1 MANFIGGPA
10 GGFSHSRVLGTK
22 VTLAGRTAF
31 LPNDDVPFV
40 MQRLTAGQI
49 NAIPRDRFAV
59 SLIEVPTRMAIA
71 GSSRGGR
78 GSKPA
83 RLSYRLKDLG
93 RQGKS
98 GGVTGFVRAPSGII
112 KVEEDGTKQYTA
124 MITLIEQMK
133 QNADSFLDTTLVL
146 SRNQRSTPP
155 EPDSGLFYSPIDDGS
170 MSDCIKKAIAHFF
183 GQKDTCKILGKE
195 YKPAVFCLLMHDY
208 FIRMHILKNT
218 TRTPFCEYLQKRV
231 LKDEM
236 MFTSRTFTGYANDYK
251 DAIQDFTD
259 SGKLKLNFNVH
270 PEPSGKPLQD
280 AFHEIGNY
288 FHTSKYF
295 KHLREMRDNMKGFM
309 I

>member
-1 MANFIGGPA
+1 MKGITIGPA
-10 GGFSHSRVLGTK
+10 GGHGLSRMQGTK
-22 VTLAGRTAF
+22 VMLAGRTAF

-40 MQRLTAGQI
+40 FQRLTAGQI
-49 NAIPRDRFAV
+49 NAIPRDRFSVA
-59 SLIEVPTRMAIA
+59 LIEVPTRMGMA
-71 GSSRGGR
+71 GPGKKGRGGIAVKGLQR
-78 GSKPA
+78 MKG
-83 RLSYRLKDLG
+83 LSRT
-93 RQGKS
+93 
-98 GGVTGFVRAPSGII
+98 GGGITGFVRKPSGTI
-112 KVEEDGTKQYTA
+112 KVEVDGTKQYTA

-146 SRNQRSTPP
+146 SRNQRNNPP

-183 GQKDTCKILGKE
+183 GGKDTCKIYGKE

-231 LKDEM
+231 LKEEM

-251 DAIQDFTD
+251 DTEQDFID
-259 SGKLKLNFNVH
+259 SGKLKFNFNVH

-280 AFHEIGNY
+280 AFHEIGHY
-288 FHTSKYF
+288 FHTSGYF
-295 KHLREMRDNMKGFM
+295 KRLREMRNNMKEFM

>member
-1 MANFIGGPA
+1 MVNFIGGPT
-10 GGFSHSRVLGTK
+10 GGIPNSRTLGTK
-22 VTLAGRTAF
+22 VKLAGRTAI
-31 LPNDDVPFV
+31 LPNDNVPFV
-40 MQRLTAGQI
+40 VQRLTMGQI
-49 NAIPRDRFAV
+49 NAIPKDRFAV
-59 SLIEVPTRMAIA
+59 SLIETPMAMA
-71 GSSRGGR
+71 APGRGGGGR
-78 GSKPA
+78 SSGLKFHIKRQA
-83 RLSYRLKDLG
+83 R
-93 RQGKS
+93 QAGKK
-98 GGVTGFVRAPSGII
+98 GIIGFVRKPSVAIAAE
-112 KVEEDGTKQYTA
+112 VDGTKQYTA

-146 SRNQRSTPP
+146 SRNQRNNPP

-208 FIRMHILKNT
+208 FIRMHIMKNT
-218 TRTPFCEYLQKRV
+218 TRTPFCEYLQKHV

-270 PEPSGKPLQD
+270 PDPSGKPLQD

-288 FHTSKYF
+288 FHTSGYF
-295 KHLREMRDNMKGFM
+295 KHLREMRDNMKRFM